1 MKAEITMS
9 QLYYND
15 SLMNFFFRDQAKRT
29 LEELM
34 TRASEPGSYVLD
46 DVEDYVNEQMDG
58 DLDTLEEMFYEE
70 SVEDIAEVIGIE
82 LNEEDEEDE

>member
-1 MKAEITMS
+1 MS
-9 QLYYND
+9 QLWWNGP
-15 SLMNFFFRDQAKRT
+15 LMNFFFRDQAKRT

-46 DVEDYVNEQMDG
+46 DIEDYANEQMDG

-70 SVEDIAEVIGIE
+70 SVEDIAVVIGIE
-82 LNEEDEEDE
+82 LTEEDEEDE

>member
-1 MKAEITMS
+1 MS

-15 SLMNFFFRDQAKRT
+15 SLMSFFFRDQAKRT

-34 TRASEPGSYVLD
+34 NRASEPGSYVLD
-46 DVEDYVNEQMDG
+46 DVEDYADEQMDG

>member
-1 MKAEITMS
+1 MS

-15 SLMNFFFRDQAKRT
+15 SLMSFFFRDQAKRT

-46 DVEDYVNEQMDG
+46 DVDDYANEQMDG

-82 LNEEDEEDE
+82 LTKEDEEEDE

>member
-1 MKAEITMS
+1 MS
-9 QLYYND
+9 QLYFND
-15 SLMNFFFRDQAKRT
+15 SLMSFFFRDQAKRT

-34 TRASEPGSYVLD
+34 NRASEPGSYVLD
-46 DVEDYVNEQMDG
+46 DVEDYVDEQMDG

-82 LNEEDEEDE
+82 LEEDEEDE